1 MLKSSENTNF
11 DCYFIFNNKTN
22 FLPFFYKLTQYNDS
36 GSLQLRNLIEL
47 YNCLMSMKI
56 GGSPFKFEERL
67 GTQNVRNTSSF
78 ITPEIYREKRGRKMA
93 LPFCPLKYL
102 RCNW

>member
-11 DCYFIFNNKTN
+11 DCYFIFNNKIL
-22 FLPFFYKLTQYNDS
+22 FFFYKLTQYNDPN
-36 GSLQLRNLIEL
+36 SLQLKNLIEF
-47 YNCLMSMKI
+47 YNYLVSMKI
-56 GGSPFKFEERL
+56 KGSPFEFEERL

-78 ITPEIYREKRGRKMA
+78 IIREIYREKRGRKMA

-102 RCNW
+102 RYNW